1 MTRLEL
7 LRRGHGLTVRE
18 LSEKSGVSAPTIIK
32 LESGRSRSINTKAL
46 VALAGTI
53 GCDVEDFFNYGKG
66 EE

>member
-32 LESGRSRSINTKAL
+32 LEAGRSGSISAKAL
-46 VALAGTI
+46 VALAGAI
-53 GCDVEDFFNYGKG
+53 GCEVEDFFNNGKS